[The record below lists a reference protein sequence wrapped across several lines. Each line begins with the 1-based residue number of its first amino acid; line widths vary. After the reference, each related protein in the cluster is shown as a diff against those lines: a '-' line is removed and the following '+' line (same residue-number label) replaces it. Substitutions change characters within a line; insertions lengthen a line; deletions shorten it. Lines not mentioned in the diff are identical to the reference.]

1 MSGGGNRLSSCN
13 LDCFGLRPRNDRKA
27 AFTLAEGT
35 TCVAMSNGYRKAAFT
50 LAEVLITLGIIGVV
64 AALTMP
70 ALISNHRKSVV
81 ENKLKKFY
89 SSMSQAVI
97 MSEAAIGASP
107 NEWDTF
113 SSAYNGAEMEA
124 WFNKYL
130 KNYLQ
135 VLEATRKGS
144 YVYVAL
150 SDGTGFVIFNHFKTV
165 NGIHVYFCTDYKKC
179 SDKPDGKNVFTFM
192 FYKNGFSTY
201 GQGSSLTREQ
211 LLSPS
216 LDCACATNQ
225 SYPHYCSNLIQREGW
240 KIPDDYPFRI

>member
-1 MSGGGNRLSSCN
+1 MRGGGRLLSSN
-13 LDCFGLRPRNDRKA
+13 RKG
-27 AFTLAEGT
+27 FTLAEGAT
-35 TCVAMSNGYRKAAFT
+35 HGAMLADVRRYAFT
-50 LAEVLITLGIIGVV
+50 LAEVLVTLGVIGVV

-97 MSEAAIGASP
+97 SSEAAVGASP

-113 SSAYNGAEMEA
+113 SSAYNGPEMEA

-135 VLEATRKGS
+135 VLDVQRKGS

-179 SDKPDGKNVFTFM
+179 GDKPDGKNIFTFM
-192 FYKNGFSTY
+192 FYQKGFSTY
-201 GQGSSLTREQ
+201 GQGSSITREQ
-211 LLSPS
+211 LLNPA
-216 LDCACATNQ
+216 LDCSCATNQ